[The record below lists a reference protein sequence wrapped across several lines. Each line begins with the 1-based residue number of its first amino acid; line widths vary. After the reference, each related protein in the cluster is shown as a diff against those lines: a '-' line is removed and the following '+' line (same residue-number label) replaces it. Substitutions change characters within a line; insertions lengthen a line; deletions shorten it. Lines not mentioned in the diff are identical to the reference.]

1 MIEEN
6 FTDINNEEFWNTVTH
21 FIGLIL
27 AVIGIP
33 FLFFYNTHFS
43 SLSVLSISL
52 FSIGLLLVYGSST
65 IYHRVSETNLK
76 RKLKVFDHI
85 SVFYLILGSYAPVCM
100 ITLYDYSGMF
110 IFSAVLLIAVIG
122 TILKIFYTGR
132 LEVLFLLFYLTMGWL
147 IVIDIGTLFDI
158 IETNA
163 KTLLVAGGV
172 SYTIGVLFYAFD
184 KIKFFHSIWHIFVL
198 MGSIFH
204 YSMILI
210 YII

>member
-43 SLSVLSISL
+43 SLSVFSISL

>member
-27 AVIGIP
+27 AFLGIP

-43 SLSVLSISL
+43 SLSVFSISL

-76 RKLKVFDHI
+76 RKLKVLDHI

-110 IFSAVLLIAVIG
+110 IFSAVLFIAIIG

-172 SYTIGVLFYAFD
+172 SYTIGVFFYAFD

>member
-1 MIEEN
+1 MIERN
-6 FTDINNEEFWNTVTH
+6 FIDINNEEFWNTVTH

-27 AVIGIP
+27 ALIGIP
-33 FLFFYNTHFS
+33 FLFFYDTHFS
-43 SLSVLSISL
+43 GLSVFSLSL

-65 IYHRVSETNLK
+65 LYHRVSETNLK
-76 RKLKVFDHI
+76 RKLKVLDHI
-85 SVFYLILGSYAPVCM
+85 SIFYLILGSYAPVCM
-100 ITLYDYSGMF
+100 ITLYNYSGIF
-110 IFSAVLLIAVIG
+110 IFSAVLIIAIIG

-132 LEVLFLLFYLTMGWL
+132 LEILFLFFYLTMGWL
-147 IVIDIGTLFDI
+147 IVIDIGTLFNI